1 MVRIISD
8 LRKEKF
14 MNYYKE
20 IKNLIEEKEVNDKV
34 RYLESNKETIK
45 TYYEIGRLLI
55 EAQDGEEKAKYGDGL
70 IKKWSS
76 ELSREYGKGYNL
88 TNLKNMKQ
96 LYLIIKKSRTP
107 CDQLTLTWSHW
118 RYLLPLKDENERNY
132 YINRCI
138 QNNLSVRGLIN
149 EIKTKS
155 FDRLSYADK
164 KHIKLITDKETS
176 LDIKDMIHDPI
187 LINIDSKEKM
197 SEKILKKYILKELEH
212 FFLELGTGFTFV
224 GSEYKLSYD
233 NKNYYVDL
241 LLFNTELNRYIVC
254 ELKLGE
260 IKPGDVAQT
269 KVYMMLTD
277 KFLKRRF
284 HNETIGIIITR
295 KNGKLALEYVSDPN
309 IFVTTYRLSN
319 KVLTNI

>member
-45 TYYEIGRLLI
+45 TYYEIERLLI

-88 TNLKNMKQ
+88 TNLKNMRQ

-118 RYLLPLKDENERNY
+118 RYLLPLKNENERNY

-187 LINIDSKEKM
+187 LINIDDNEKI
-197 SEKILKKYILKELEH
+197 SEKVLKKYILKELEH

-224 GSEYKLSYD
+224 GSEYKLLYD

>member
-1 MVRIISD
+1 
-8 LRKEKF
+8 

-45 TYYEIGRLLI
+45 TYYEIGRLLTN
-55 EAQDGEEKAKYGDGL
+55 AQGGEEKAKSGDGL

-88 TNLKNMKQ
+88 TNLKNMRQ

-118 RYLLPLKDENERNY
+118 RYLLPLKNENERNY

-155 FDRLSYADK
+155 FDRLSYENK

-187 LINIDSKEKM
+187 LINIDDNEKI
-197 SEKILKKYILKELEH
+197 SEKVLKKYILKELEH

-269 KVYMMLTD
+269 KVYMMLTG

-284 HNETIGIIITR
+284 HNETKGIIITR

>member
-1 MVRIISD
+1 
-8 LRKEKF
+8 

-88 TNLKNMKQ
+88 TNLKNMRQ
-96 LYLIIKKSRTP
+96 LYLIIKKSRTS

-118 RYLLPLKDENERNY
+118 RYLLPLKNENERNY

-187 LINIDSKEKM
+187 LINIDDNEKI
-197 SEKILKKYILKELEH
+197 SEKVLKKYILKELEH

>member
-1 MVRIISD
+1 
-8 LRKEKF
+8 

-88 TNLKNMKQ
+88 TNLKNMRQ
-96 LYLIIKKSRTP
+96 LYLIIKKSRTS

-118 RYLLPLKDENERNY
+118 RYLLPLKNENERNY

-187 LINIDSKEKM
+187 LINIDDNEKI
-197 SEKILKKYILKELEH
+197 SEKVLKKYILKELEH

-260 IKPGDVAQT
+260 IKPRDVAQT

>member
-1 MVRIISD
+1 
-8 LRKEKF
+8 

-88 TNLKNMKQ
+88 TNLKNMRQ
-96 LYLIIKKSRTP
+96 LYLIIKKSRTS

-118 RYLLPLKDENERNY
+118 RYLLPLKNENERNY

-187 LINIDSKEKM
+187 LINIDDNEKI
-197 SEKILKKYILKELEH
+197 SEKVLKKYILKELEH

-260 IKPGDVAQT
+260 IKPRDVTQT

>member
-1 MVRIISD
+1 
-8 LRKEKF
+8 

-88 TNLKNMKQ
+88 TNLKNMRQ
-96 LYLIIKKSRTP
+96 LYLIIKKSRTS

-118 RYLLPLKDENERNY
+118 RYLLPLKNENERNY

-187 LINIDSKEKM
+187 LINIDDNEKI
-197 SEKILKKYILKELEH
+197 SEKVLKKYILKELEH

-260 IKPGDVAQT
+260 IKPRDVTQT
-269 KVYMMLTD
+269 KVYMMLTN

-309 IFVTTYRLSN
+309 IFITTYRLYN

>member
-1 MVRIISD
+1 
-8 LRKEKF
+8 

-88 TNLKNMKQ
+88 TNLKNMRQ
-96 LYLIIKKSRTP
+96 LYLIIKKSRTS

-118 RYLLPLKDENERNY
+118 RYLLPLKNENERNY

-187 LINIDSKEKM
+187 LINIDDNEKI
-197 SEKILKKYILKELEH
+197 SEKVLKKYILKELEH

-241 LLFNTELNRYIVC
+241 LLFNYKLNRFIVC
-254 ELKLGE
+254 ELKLKSVNARDIGQTLNY
-260 IKPGDVAQT
+260 IKII
-269 KVYMMLTD
+269 D
-277 KFLKRRF
+277 KTLKEKN
-284 HNETIGIIITR
+284 HKNTIGIIVSKR
-295 KNGKLALEYVSDPN
+295 NNKFFLEYVSDLSLML
-309 IFVTTYRLSN
+309 TTYKLEN
-319 KVLTNI
+319 NFKKTTA

>member
-1 MVRIISD
+1 
-8 LRKEKF
+8 

-55 EAQDGEEKAKYGDGL
+55 KAKKKKEKAKYGDGL
-70 IKKWSS
+70 IKKWS
-76 ELSREYGKGYNL
+76 EKLTKEYGNGYKIA
-88 TNLKNMKQ
+88 NLKNMRKF
-96 LYLIIKKSRTP
+96 YIMFRKSYTA
-107 CDQLTLTWSHW
+107 CSQSNLSWSHYK
-118 RYLLPLKDENERNY
+118 YLLKFDNENERNY

-187 LINIDSKEKM
+187 LINIDDNKKI
-197 SEKILKKYILKELEH
+197 SEKVLKKYILKELEH

-260 IKPGDVAQT
+260 IKPRDVTQT
-269 KVYMMLTD
+269 KVYMMLTN

-309 IFVTTYRLSN
+309 IFVTTYRLYN

>member
-70 IKKWSS
+70 IKQWSS

-88 TNLKNMKQ
+88 TNLKNMRQ

-118 RYLLPLKDENERNY
+118 RYLLPLKNENERNY

-164 KHIKLITDKETS
+164 KNIKLLTDKETS

-197 SEKILKKYILKELEH
+197 SEKVLKKYILKELEH

-295 KNGKLALEYVSDPN
+295 KNGKLALEYISDPN

>member
-1 MVRIISD
+1 
-8 LRKEKF
+8 

-88 TNLKNMKQ
+88 TNLKNMRQ
-96 LYLIIKKSRTP
+96 LYLIIKKSRTS

-118 RYLLPLKDENERNY
+118 RYLLPLKNENERNY

-187 LINIDSKEKM
+187 LINIDDNEKI
-197 SEKILKKYILKELEH
+197 SEKVLKKYILKELEH

-224 GSEYKLSYD
+224 GSKYKLSYD

-309 IFVTTYRLSN
+309 IFVTTYRLYN

>member
-1 MVRIISD
+1 
-8 LRKEKF
+8 

-88 TNLKNMKQ
+88 TNLKNMRQ
-96 LYLIIKKSRTP
+96 LYLIIKKSRTS

-118 RYLLPLKDENERNY
+118 RYLLPLKNENERNY

-187 LINIDSKEKM
+187 LINIDDNEKI
-197 SEKILKKYILKELEH
+197 SEKVLKKYILKELEH
-212 FFLELGTGFTFV
+212 FFLELCTGFTFV

-260 IKPGDVAQT
+260 IKPRDVTQT
-269 KVYMMLTD
+269 KVYMILTD